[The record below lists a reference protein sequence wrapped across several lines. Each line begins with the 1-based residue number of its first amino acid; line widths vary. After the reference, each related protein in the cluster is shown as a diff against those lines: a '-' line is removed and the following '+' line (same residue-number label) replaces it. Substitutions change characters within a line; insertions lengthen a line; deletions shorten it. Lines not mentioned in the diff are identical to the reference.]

1 MDAGELKGQ
10 QMLVR
15 YRTERGDLG
24 WGVQVQYQEEWRM
37 YHEICDYR
45 RSCVDDLSRQKQRE

>member
-1 MDAGELKGQ
+1 MNLCNLLGVQPFLSGSGKWHREPMDASELKGQ

-24 WGVQVQYQEEWRM
+24 WGMQVQGQE
-37 YHEICDYR
+37 
-45 RSCVDDLSRQKQRE
+45 